1 MKNEFYEV
9 VITTAFRTFTE
20 HHCHRPTAI
29 ARRDRWERDGYQAK
43 IIVKTFEKRVD
54 KITNK

>member
-9 VITTAFRTFTE
+9 IITTAFRTFVE

-29 ARRDRWERDGYQAK
+29 ARRDRWLRDGYQAK

-54 KITNK
+54 K